1 MQFEIESLYL
11 QKIRYILVSMTYNTK
26 LSIIVPVYNVEKYIR
41 DCILSIF
48 RQGLNETD
56 FEVIIVNDGTED
68 NSMSVISDV
77 ISQHKNIIVINQ
89 ENQSLSV
96 ARNNG
101 VTIANGE
108 YIFMP
113 DSDDLLVDGSLKPLL
128 DIAIKTKVDL
138 IVADFIE
145 LNDDEIECVQG
156 TLSSTKDS
164 DILYQ
169 EMTGREMYIKY
180 LHPSQCYVWR
190 TLYKKSFLINNNL
203 SFIPGIRFQD
213 IPFTS
218 ECHLL
223 ANKCIKTSILLY
235 IYRQRRD
242 SATFLFDDKKAND
255 NIIAI
260 AKTWELISKYQLSGI
275 IKEKLQNN
283 IFTNLENFSKRI
295 FHLSKDLNE
304 RERFFAYLRQNAP
317 DMYFANTMK
326 QRFISY
332 FFWHYPLS
340 YNYTRYYSIKIF
352 DDRIKRYCQRICFI
366 INKITNINKR

>member
-1 MQFEIESLYL
+1 
-11 QKIRYILVSMTYNTK
+11 MTYNTK